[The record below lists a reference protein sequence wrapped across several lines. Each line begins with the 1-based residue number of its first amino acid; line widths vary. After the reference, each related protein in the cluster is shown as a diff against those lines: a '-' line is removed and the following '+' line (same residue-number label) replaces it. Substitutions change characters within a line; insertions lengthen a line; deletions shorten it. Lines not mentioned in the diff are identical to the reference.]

1 MIRNAKKGSYRIQA
15 HYYGDHRPTV
25 NGKAT
30 LSVQLYKQYGTT
42 MQYKREI
49 TRRLNVTNDVVDLG
63 EFEF

>member
-1 MIRNAKKGSYRIQA
+1 LFK
-15 HYYGDHRPTV
+15 
-25 NGKAT
+25 
-30 LSVQLYKQYGTT
+30 LYGTT